1 VTRLGEA
8 KLAAVQRAVRV
19 LREAGVEMPM
29 PTATEG
35 RAVMAAFMGLFDA
48 GREHAARI
56 ADEFVDVAAGHS
68 KKDQGQRRMA
78 RRIAKLIREE
88 AE

>member
-1 VTRLGEA
+1 MPAVTLGRARARAIARAARNMTTPPSPMVERA
-8 KLAAVQRAVRV
+8 LAAA
-19 LREAGVEMPM
+19 
-29 PTATEG
+29 
-35 RAVMAAFMGLFDA
+35 FDA

-56 ADEFVDVAAGHS
+56 ADEFVELAADHN

-78 RRIAKLIREE
+78 RRIAQMIREE